1 MTAVK
6 EGLTEE
12 RGEAGAAALIDELPP
27 EVRALTRA
35 SPILGLRDYT
45 SLATIHDR

>member
-1 MTAVK
+1 MPAVK

-27 EVRALTRA
+27 EVRA
-35 SPILGLRDYT
+35 
-45 SLATIHDR
+45 